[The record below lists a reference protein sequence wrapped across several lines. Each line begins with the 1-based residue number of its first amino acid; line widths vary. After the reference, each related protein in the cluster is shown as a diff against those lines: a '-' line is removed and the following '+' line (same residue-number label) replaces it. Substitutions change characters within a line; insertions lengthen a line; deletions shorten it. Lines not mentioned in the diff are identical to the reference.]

1 MLVDPKTSLFL
12 SDPLTRI
19 RNRIPESV
27 LFFSKHSGKKS
38 SDVIPVILIDGAKGI
53 RRLSSSMHTE
63 IVRATIQLQH
73 KKKNSVT
80 ESVVLSQLVGN
91 VHMTKNFEVVTSES
105 VASLIKNHDI
115 IQRGGGNSN
124 HIIYI
129 MAIIMKRICHETKIV
144 K

>member
-1 MLVDPKTSLFL
+1 M
-12 SDPLTRI
+12 
-19 RNRIPESV
+19 
-27 LFFSKHSGKKS
+27 
-38 SDVIPVILIDGAKGI
+38 
-53 RRLSSSMHTE
+53 
-63 IVRATIQLQH
+63 
-73 KKKNSVT
+73 
-80 ESVVLSQLVGN
+80 LSQLVGN